1 MNRERS
7 ITDQIAL
14 VERRVEVRRERT
26 VRHWHEAH
34 AATARATRWVPLLL
48 LAGAFVVGL
57 GWARRPET
65 APARQVPK
73 TGLLATL
80 VALGGFALRIA
91 LSPQSRALWTAFRG
105 AFRATRNPANR

>member
-34 AATARATRWVPLLL
+34 AATVRATRWVPLLF

-65 APARQVPK
+65 APVRQVPK

-91 LSPQSRALWTAFRG
+91 LSPQSRALWTAI
-105 AFRATRNPANR
+105 RATWNPANR